1 MLRRWICHPLQN
13 VAELNNRLDAV
24 EEFIEREEMACSIR
38 EDLRV
43 LPDLERLVARVRG
56 LAGSPN
62 LGVIP
67 MAAKKVH
74 QRRVK
79 PFSHLDLSSIRIG
92 GLTTFCTLTSSLA
105 SEAFCYF
112 YFHEVLQILDM
123 FEVMFWQGY
132 FSSQFLFDTA
142 NSLVL
147 GCSDMDPSF
156 TSCDTFTCICNL
168 SVLTNL

>member
-79 PFSHLDLSSIRIG
+79 PFSHVDLSSSICIG
-92 GLTTFCTLTSSLA
+92 GLTTFCTLTSRWWNSLA
-105 SEAFCYF
+105 SEALLFVTFF
-112 YFHEVLQILDM
+112 YLHEVLHILNM
-123 FEVMFWQGY
+123 FEVMFWQWY
-132 FSSQFLFDTA
+132 FSLQFLFDTA
-142 NSLVL
+142 NS
-147 GCSDMDPSF
+147 
-156 TSCDTFTCICNL
+156 
-168 SVLTNL
+168 